1 MKKLLLSLGLS
12 SITTITVAQ
21 EWQLIAEDA
30 YHQISLNTQTLES
43 IQREQQNLLKVW
55 TNWQVYTE
63 QGPQDQLRGDFTM
76 VMYYINCQTQSI
88 AESSRTSYF
97 ANGLER
103 SSKASTWHDLR
114 PVAAN
119 SLAAQMIKI
128 ACQVKQTDDK
138 SK

>member
-1 MKKLLLSLGLS
+1 MKILLFSLGLM
-12 SITTITVAQ
+12 SITTVTVAQ

-30 YHQISLNTQTLES
+30 YHQISLNTQTLAS

-76 VMYYINCQTQSI
+76 VMYYINCQSQTI

-97 ANGLER
+97 ANGLQR

-119 SLAAQMIKI
+119 SLAAQIIKI
-128 ACQVKQTDDK
+128 ACQAQQMN
-138 SK
+138 

>member
-1 MKKLLLSLGLS
+1 MKTLLFSLGLI
-12 SITTITVAQ
+12 SITTVTVAQ

-30 YHQISLNTQTLES
+30 YHQISLNTQTLAS

-76 VMYYINCQTQSI
+76 VMYYINCQSQTI

-97 ANGLER
+97 ANGLQR

-114 PVAAN
+114 TVAAN
-119 SLAAQMIKI
+119 SLAAQIIKI
-128 ACQVKQTDDK
+128 ACQAQQMN
-138 SK
+138 

>member
-1 MKKLLLSLGLS
+1 MKILLFSLGLM
-12 SITTITVAQ
+12 SISTVTMAQ

-30 YHQISLNTQTLES
+30 YHQISLNTQTLAS

-76 VMYYINCQTQSI
+76 VMYYINCQSQTI

-97 ANGLER
+97 ANGLQR

-119 SLAAQMIKI
+119 SLAAQIIKI
-128 ACQVKQTDDK
+128 ACQVQQMN
-138 SK
+138 

>member
-1 MKKLLLSLGLS
+1 MKILLFSLGLI
-12 SITTITVAQ
+12 SITTVTVAQ

-30 YHQISLNTQTLES
+30 YHQISLNTQTLAS

-76 VMYYINCQTQSI
+76 VMYYINCQSQTI

-97 ANGLER
+97 ANGLQR

-119 SLAAQMIKI
+119 SLAAQIIKI
-128 ACQVKQTDDK
+128 ACQAQQMN
-138 SK
+138 

>member
-1 MKKLLLSLGLS
+1 MKTLLFSLGLM
-12 SITTITVAQ
+12 SITTVTVAQ
-21 EWQLIAEDA
+21 EWQLITEDA
-30 YHQISLNTQTLES
+30 YHQISLNTQTLAS

-76 VMYYINCQTQSI
+76 VMYYINCQSQTI

-97 ANGLER
+97 ANGLQR

-119 SLAAQMIKI
+119 SLAAQIIKI
-128 ACQVKQTDDK
+128 ACQAQQMN
-138 SK
+138 

>member
-1 MKKLLLSLGLS
+1 MKILLFSLGLM
-12 SITTITVAQ
+12 SITTVTMAQ

-30 YHQISLNTQTLES
+30 YHQISLNTQTLAS

-76 VMYYINCQTQSI
+76 VMYYINCQSQTI

-97 ANGLER
+97 ANGLQR

-119 SLAAQMIKI
+119 SLAAQIIKI
-128 ACQVKQTDDK
+128 ACQAQQMN
-138 SK
+138 

>member
-1 MKKLLLSLGLS
+1 MKTLLFSLGLI
-12 SITTITVAQ
+12 SITTVTVAQ

-30 YHQISLNTQTLES
+30 YHQISLNTQTVAS

-76 VMYYINCQTQSI
+76 VMYYINCQSQTI

-97 ANGLER
+97 ANGLQR

-119 SLAAQMIKI
+119 SLAAQIIKI
-128 ACQVKQTDDK
+128 ACQAQQMN
-138 SK
+138 

>member
-1 MKKLLLSLGLS
+1 MKILLFSLGLM
-12 SITTITVAQ
+12 SISTVTVAQ

-30 YHQISLNTQTLES
+30 YHQISLNTQTLAS

-76 VMYYINCQTQSI
+76 VMYYINCQSQTI

-97 ANGLER
+97 ANGLQR

-119 SLAAQMIKI
+119 SLAAQIIKI
-128 ACQVKQTDDK
+128 ACQAQQMN
-138 SK
+138 